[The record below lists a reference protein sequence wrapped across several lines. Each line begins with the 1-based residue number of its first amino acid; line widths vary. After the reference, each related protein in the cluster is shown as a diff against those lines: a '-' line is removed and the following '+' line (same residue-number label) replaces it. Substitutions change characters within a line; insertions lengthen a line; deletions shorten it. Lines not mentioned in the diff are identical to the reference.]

1 MTTSHYSAPARILA
15 VKCPACHV
23 PLRARTTLREK
34 TPWVTVWCPDQN
46 VGCEHRTGHKRA
58 LTEGEAVKRWLTP
71 PDEDERLRGRP
82 PGKTKWDIDAPRCQK
97 CGCREWPGESHEC
110 LMRIEHYARTGEQ
123 STGL

>member
-1 MTTSHYSAPARILA
+1 MTTIRHAVPARILS
-15 VKCPACHV
+15 VSCPSCLI
-23 PLRARTTLREK
+23 PLHARTTLREK
-34 TPWVTVWCPDQN
+34 TPWITVWCPNQS

-58 LTEGEAVKRWLTP
+58 LTEGEAVARWLTP
-71 PDEDERLRGRP
+71 PADDERLRGRP
-82 PGKTKWDIDAPRCQK
+82 PGKTRWDAEAPSCSK